1 MSQFFIPEEFRL
13 RALACLGDKTTYGEV
28 VSASATWFEGN
39 KPIAQTGDLARCS
52 ECEGAF
58 PIIGT
63 ARDWSEQQ
71 PYVATGDKVAC
82 GCSDHVV
89 YGSTTQFTAAASNYM
104 HTSAQRSAF
113 ENPTHAPIHIAKSFA
128 QSFAI
133 TDSHTGK
140 PLANRTY
147 IALVD
152 GHRKVGRTDSNG
164 IAFVDAS
171 SATSVIEL
179 HVMFQAP
186 ARELTEYS
194 EKIV

>member
-1 MSQFFIPEEFRL
+1 
-13 RALACLGDKTTYGEV
+13 
-28 VSASATWFEGN
+28 
-39 KPIAQTGDLARCS
+39 
-52 ECEGAF
+52 
-58 PIIGT
+58 
-63 ARDWSEQQ
+63 
-71 PYVATGDKVAC
+71 
-82 GCSDHVV
+82 V

-164 IAFVDAS
+164 IAFVDAP